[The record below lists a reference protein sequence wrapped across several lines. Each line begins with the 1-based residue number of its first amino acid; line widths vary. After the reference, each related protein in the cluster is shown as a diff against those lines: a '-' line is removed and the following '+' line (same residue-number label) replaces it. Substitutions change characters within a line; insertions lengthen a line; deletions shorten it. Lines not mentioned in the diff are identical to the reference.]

1 MSGVLIIRK
10 IGEILMLFVDLFLK
24 LDYWMFSVTNHS
36 LLYNFNINDLII
48 YWCGESVFANV
59 LVNARRVSDEKKKDI
74 FFFKAVHIN
83 HDFCAKFQISNCYQT
98 NYPLIGNCVKGKR
111 LFTFWGKYLQIKNSI
126 WQVQTIET
134 PFTLSRHLTNPS
146 SKKVTRKQF
155 ELIL

>member
-59 LVNARRVSDEKKKDI
+59 LVNARRVSDEKEKNVSKL
-74 FFFKAVHIN
+74 
-83 HDFCAKFQISNCYQT
+83 CTLMMISVQNS
-98 NYPLIGNCVKGKR
+98 NLAIA
-111 LFTFWGKYLQIKNSI
+111 IKPI
-126 WQVQTIET
+126 
-134 PFTLSRHLTNPS
+134 TLWLA
-146 SKKVTRKQF
+146 
-155 ELIL
+155 II